1 MLVGE
6 IALVVGGAFLTAGSL
21 WYCYAKYRERKE
33 KEYEA
38 IGKRFETV

>member
-6 IALVVGGAFLTAGSL
+6 IALVIGGAFLTVGII

-38 IGKRFETV
+38 FGKRFETV

>member
-1 MLVGE
+1 MLDT
-6 IALVVGGAFLTAGSL
+6 ALVVGFAFLTAGLL
-21 WYCYAKYRERKE
+21 WYCYVKYKERKE

>member
-1 MLVGE
+1 MLDTAIV
-6 IALVVGGAFLTAGSL
+6 LGGAFLTAGL
-21 WYCYAKYRERKE
+21 IWYCYAKYRERKE